1 MGFLDRIFA
10 MAWLDTISRFWP
22 HLVAAFHL
30 LAALLASIHILL
42 NKRDS
47 RAATLWLAT
56 IWFLPLFGPVL
67 YLTFGVNRLRRRAV
81 SLGVHKAIVRPIPE
95 NLGEPQPSGVEPLEM
110 LARVVGHVVGQPLT
124 CGNQIQPLLNGDEAF
139 PAMISAIESAKTSIS
154 LATYI
159 FDNDQSGKEFV
170 DALGRAF
177 GRGVYVRVLVDDAG
191 KMARQRN
198 RSRCDGKSAGFIRS

>member
-81 SLGVHKAIVRPIPE
+81 SLGVHKAIIWPIPE

-139 PAMISAIESAKTSIS
+139 PAMISAIESAKPSIS
-154 LATYI
+154 LTGAKCIRRPAAEI
-159 FDNDQSGKEFV
+159 F
-170 DALGRAF
+170 
-177 GRGVYVRVLVDDAG
+177 
-191 KMARQRN
+191 
-198 RSRCDGKSAGFIRS
+198 RSSIRSLAMCRRSIRVRPPASRGIATHGMHQ